1 METKDEKSLII
12 DILDGQT
19 EKFGY
24 FINTYS
30 SLVFSLVLKIVAKK
44 EDAEELTEDTFIKA
58 FGTLNKFQG
67 NSKFSTWIYRIAYN
81 KAISFTR
88 KKKNIL
94 FDEIQLDTV
103 SISEADDLLLSNDEE
118 LQKAEK
124 IEELQQ
130 CISMLNN
137 EDRAL
142 IHLFYY
148 QEYDIKEIAEIIDI
162 SVSNIKVRL
171 FRVRKKL
178 YIMMKNK

>member
-1 METKDEKSLII
+1 MESKDEKLLII

-19 EKFGY
+19 DKFGY

-30 SLVFSLVLKIVAKK
+30 PLIFSLVMQIVSKK

-58 FGTLNKFQG
+58 FGTLNKFQS

-88 KKKNIL
+88 KTKKII
-94 FDEIQLDTV
+94 FDEKQIDTV
-103 SISEADDLLLSNDEE
+103 SISEADDLLFSSNDES
-118 LQKAEK
+118 KNAERIK
-124 IEELQQ
+124 ELQQ
-130 CISMLNN
+130 CISRLND
-137 EDRAL
+137 EEKVL

-148 QEYDIKEIAEIIDI
+148 QQYDIKEIAKIIDV
-162 SVSNIKVRL
+162 SVSNIKIRL

-178 YIMMKNK
+178 YLMMKNK